1 MEISSLSPKGQITI
15 ISAMAASES
24 EIQSSPAERA
34 LVLGIQLFRVVG
46 GLLLVFFLI
55 ETLSSLSDLRLRN
68 PTSELRF
75 ASQMTDR
82 IPLGLLG
89 MVLLLCHPR
98 FLRKKPEAWALRL
111 LGTLP
116 MILAGFYLLLIPL
129 TMNAAANYFRNVTA
143 NLGLQAEEQVKKVRA
158 VRDTTMNLSPEQQQA
173 MVDRYNRANSKKQPV
188 DLAGFLK
195 TLNDEVKASEARLE
209 QERRSV
215 IGSQERNL
223 YTGQLIQSLKI
234 LAGAAAFFLVW
245 KLTEWAR
252 PRGQIALGTELGA
265 GRHRRG

>member
-1 MEISSLSPKGQITI
+1 
-15 ISAMAASES
+15 MAVSES
-24 EIQSSPAERA
+24 EIQASPAERA

-46 GLLLVFFLI
+46 GLLFVYFLI
-55 ETLSSLSDLRLRN
+55 ESFSSVADLRLRN

-89 MVLLLCHPR
+89 LALLLCHPR
-98 FLRKKPEAWALRL
+98 FLRLKPEAIGLR
-111 LGTLP
+111 
-116 MILAGFYLLLIPL
+116 ILAALPLGLAVFYLLLIPL
-129 TMNAAANYFRNVTA
+129 TMNASANFFRNITA
-143 NLGLQAEEQVKKVRA
+143 NLGLQTEEQVKKVRA
-158 VRDTTMNLSPEQQQA
+158 VRDTTMNLAPEQQQA
-173 MVDRYNRANSKKQPV
+173 MVDRYNRANPKKTPV

-215 IGSQERNL
+215 IGTQQRNL
-223 YTGQLIQSLKI
+223 YTAQFVQSLKI
-234 LAGAAAFFLVW
+234 FAGAVAFFFLW